1 MNSSIQKWGNSQGV
15 RIPLEMIKKLS
26 WNISDPINID
36 IVDDSIII
44 RRVEPPK
51 KKIEE
56 LFENYNEEYKPEAI
70 DWGEPVG
77 REIW

>member
-15 RIPLEMIKKLS
+15 RIPLEMIQKLS

-56 LFENYNEEYKPEAI
+56 LFENYDGKYKPEAI

-77 REIW
+77 REVW